1 MPYYFP
7 ELRVIRF
14 KSVSKSYG
22 SVHALRDLSFELR
35 PGEVFGYIGPNG
47 AGKTTTIKIL
57 TGLIRDYRG
66 EVEIDGTNLR
76 ARNGRLHA
84 RVGYL
89 PQDVGFQEWRTVEH
103 ALQTFGLLSG
113 IDRSALPD
121 AIDRTLAKTGITE
134 HRKHRIIHLS
144 GGTVQRLRL
153 AQAILHNP
161 DILVLDEPLSGLD
174 PASRF
179 QVREIITELAGQDRL
194 VFVSSHILTE
204 LEGLATRI
212 GIVHEGQ
219 IREIGTPAEL
229 RERYQVGT
237 VVEVTVRTGSRIDW
251 DLLGSPPT
259 NRVEITSPSSARL
272 HIDPAVDLDEAI
284 GRVMKKLIESS
295 IPVRSIRHAQPSLEE
310 VYLRLTDGGRA

>member
-1 MPYYFP
+1 M
-7 ELRVIRF
+7 ITF

-22 SVHALRDLSFELR
+22 TVHALRDLSLELAR
-35 PGEVFGYIGPNG
+35 GEIFGYIGPNG

-66 EVEIDGTNLR
+66 EVQIDGTDIR
-76 ARNGRLHA
+76 ATEGQLHA

-113 IDRSALPD
+113 LHRTDLPD
-121 AIDRTLAKTGITE
+121 AIDRALDRAGISE
-134 HRKHRIIHLS
+134 HRKRRIVHLS
-144 GGTVQRLRL
+144 GGTIQRLRL

-179 QVREIITELAGQDRL
+179 QVKEIVKELADQDRL
-194 VFVSSHILTE
+194 VLVSSHILSE
-204 LEGLATRI
+204 IEGLATRI
-212 GIVHEGQ
+212 GILHGGR

-229 RERYQVGT
+229 RDRYQVGT
-237 VVEVTVRTGSRIDW
+237 VVEVTVRPGTAVNWELLAGPPITRIDAP
-251 DLLGSPPT
+251 DGPA
-259 NRVEITSPSSARL
+259 ARL
-272 HIDPAVDLDEAI
+272 HVDPLIDLDDAI
-284 GRVMKKLIESS
+284 SQIMKRLIAHA

-310 VYLRLTDGGRA
+310 VYLNLTEGQP

>member
-1 MPYYFP
+1 
-7 ELRVIRF
+7 VIRF

-22 SVHALRDLSFELR
+22 NVHALRNLSFELA

-66 EVEIDGTNLR
+66 DVEIDGTNLR
-76 ARNGRLHA
+76 SDDSRLHD

-103 ALQTFGLLSG
+103 ALHTFGLLSG
-113 IDRSALPD
+113 LSHAELPA
-121 AIDRTLAKTGITE
+121 AIDRALERAGIVE
-134 HRKHRIIHLS
+134 HRNHRIVHLS

-153 AQAILHNP
+153 AQSILHDP
-161 DILVLDEPLSGLD
+161 QILVLDEPLSGLD

-179 QVREIITELAGQDRL
+179 QVKQIITELAGQDRL
-194 VFVSSHILTE
+194 VFVSSHILSE
-204 LEGLATRI
+204 LEGLATKI
-212 GIVHEGQ
+212 GILHDGE

-229 RERYQVGT
+229 RDRYQVGT
-237 VVEVTVRTGSRIDW
+237 VVEVAVRPGSQIDW
-251 DLLGSPPT
+251 KLLGGSPER
-259 NRVEITSPSSARL
+259 RVEVTGPDSARL
-272 HIDPAVDLDEAI
+272 HIDPAADLDEAI
-284 GRVMKKLIESS
+284 SRVMRQLLESS

-310 VYLRLTDGGRA
+310 VYLRLTDGDRV